1 VRPHVHLVQA
11 TARREEVAEV
21 LATHLRDTLAL
32 APALP
37 SLKRSL
43 ACVLAFDHF
52 RPTPASAVSRHHAL
66 VTLVTRQM
74 LDEPT
79 PPSAS
84 AAEALGLAL
93 TLLQHASS
101 PDATA
106 AQHVGQLLAL
116 CYVQALAGTS
126 SEALNAACAAALVT
140 LAAQTP
146 LVRSEILPVFPALE
160 AVV

>member
-1 VRPHVHLVQA
+1 M
-11 TARREEVAEV
+11 
-21 LATHLRDTLAL
+21 
-32 APALP
+32 
-37 SLKRSL
+37 
-43 ACVLAFDHF
+43 LAFDHV
-52 RPTPASAVSRHHAL
+52 RPTPASAAIRHHAL

-101 PDATA
+101 PDSTA

-116 CYVQALAGTS
+116 CYAQALAGTS
-126 SEALNAACAAALVT
+126 SEALHAACASALVT
-140 LAAQTP
+140 LAARTP